1 MGVRFVSPC
10 VHPVCF
16 LHPFFLFCFWTKWLF
31 LQVLWARS
39 SFSGRMV
46 SLACSDHDTQ
56 RKKFRCVIGKSV
68 ISFFVLLFLNISSR
82 SEPQNSSSLVP
93 STLILSQISGA
104 AGVGEL
110 GFRQFLHHSYHL
122 NAHAVVDD
130 GSCFFLHLE
139 SWHVAFYFILWNR
152 LGLRQVFLKHLH
164 SFFSGRNIRFHLTL
178 SVLHLKSH
186 LLSLFFPFFSAFLMF
201 VCRLT
206 RTMTILSSVFSCLL
220 SSLSDR
226 FVTFTETNQQIIW
239 LEFCQKKNQTKD
251 FLCFTINNTL
261 WALPFSFFCPF
272 SLIWWPFYWPSRRG
286 GMTTLRSSWTRSAL
300 IEIRFVV
307 ITKRIDT
314 PSWFDFRHRKY
325 LALFCV

>member
-1 MGVRFVSPC
+1 
-10 VHPVCF
+10 
-16 LHPFFLFCFWTKWLF
+16 
-31 LQVLWARS
+31 
-39 SFSGRMV
+39 
-46 SLACSDHDTQ
+46 
-56 RKKFRCVIGKSV
+56 
-68 ISFFVLLFLNISSR
+68 
-82 SEPQNSSSLVP
+82 
-93 STLILSQISGA
+93 
-104 AGVGEL
+104 
-110 GFRQFLHHSYHL
+110 
-122 NAHAVVDD
+122 
-130 GSCFFLHLE
+130 
-139 SWHVAFYFILWNR
+139 
-152 LGLRQVFLKHLH
+152 
-164 SFFSGRNIRFHLTL
+164 
-178 SVLHLKSH
+178 
-186 LLSLFFPFFSAFLMF
+186 
-201 VCRLT
+201 LT